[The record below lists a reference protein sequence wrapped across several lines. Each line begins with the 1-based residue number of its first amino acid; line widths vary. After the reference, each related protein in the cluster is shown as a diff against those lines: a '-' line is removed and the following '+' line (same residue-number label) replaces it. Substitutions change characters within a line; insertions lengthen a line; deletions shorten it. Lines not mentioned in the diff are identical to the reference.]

1 MPAGVTEYSSS
12 MEPSRRKLAAFLAI
26 AGRAGIEVAG
36 AVERTMF
43 SLEAGHAAA
52 TRLVSSGITGIICGS
67 DIIALGAIRAV
78 RRLGLTVP
86 GDVSVIG
93 YDDSAFMN
101 CTDPPLTT
109 TRQPIDAMGRAVVTT
124 LVQQVEGLR
133 VAAEEL
139 LFEPELVVRGST
151 VRVVAEH

>member
-52 TRLVSSGITGIICGS
+52 TRLVSSGITGARRDQGS
-67 DIIALGAIRAV
+67 APPRAH
-78 RRLGLTVP
+78 
-86 GDVSVIG
+86 
-93 YDDSAFMN
+93 
-101 CTDPPLTT
+101 
-109 TRQPIDAMGRAVVTT
+109 RA
-124 LVQQVEGLR
+124 R
-133 VAAEEL
+133 
-139 LFEPELVVRGST
+139 
-151 VRVVAEH
+151 